1 MRSIALLVGF
11 LVGAS
16 ACSGEGPTSPPTS
29 PSTALATHTLSG
41 TVAETTPSGLVP
53 VSGVLIRDDSASK
66 SAISDQNGMY
76 NIAGL
81 QAMNH
86 TFLSSKSG
94 YVSGRTQVM
103 ISGDM
108 RLDITIVRA
117 TAYVLSGV
125 AFEVT
130 PNGNVPVEGVNI
142 YCDGCGEDGHTGL
155 QTDARGSYTFPFVY
169 PAVQYLQ
176 VWKQGYRTAPPSGLP
191 GIAVT
196 VTGDSQLNI
205 QMVRQ

>member
-1 MRSIALLVGF
+1 
-11 LVGAS
+11 
-16 ACSGEGPTSPPTS
+16 
-29 PSTALATHTLSG
+29 
-41 TVAETTPSGLVP
+41 
-53 VSGVLIRDDSASK
+53 
-66 SAISDQNGMY
+66 MY

-86 TFLSSKSG
+86 TVLSSKSG
-94 YVSGRTQVM
+94 YVSGRTQVT
-103 ISGDM
+103 ISGDT

-117 TAYVLSGV
+117 TVYVLSGL

-130 PNGNVPVEGVNI
+130 PNGNIPVEGVNI

-155 QTDARGSYTFPFVY
+155 ETDARGLYTFPFVY

-176 VWKQGYRTAPPSGLP
+176 VGKQGYRTALPSGVL

-196 VTGDSQLNI
+196 VTGDTQFNI
-205 QMVRQ
+205 EMVRQ